1 MMDRKT
7 GVALIYV
14 DVANS
19 YYARYAGC
27 AGRTV
32 ECTNAWKSDRPLTQG
47 EVEGLRAE
55 PAQAVPQ
62 PEEPKVA

>member
-1 MMDRKT
+1 MSRKT
-7 GVALIYV
+7 GAVLMYV
-14 DVANS
+14 DVENN

-27 AGRTV
+27 AGQTV
-32 ECTNAWKSDRPLTQG
+32 VCTNAWKSDRPLTQG

-55 PAQAVPQ
+55 PATSLSQ